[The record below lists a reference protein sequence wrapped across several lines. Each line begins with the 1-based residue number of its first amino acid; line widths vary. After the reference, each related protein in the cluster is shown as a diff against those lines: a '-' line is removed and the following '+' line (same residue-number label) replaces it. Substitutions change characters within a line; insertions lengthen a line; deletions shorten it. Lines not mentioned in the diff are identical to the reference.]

1 MDLDKTIYN
10 HPTGS
15 LLAELP
21 LVMLNPN
28 SKLTAGAATSW
39 SVSPNHLVWTFH
51 LNPKLVW
58 STGQSLTAQDYALGA
73 QYTATPSTGY
83 DFGWFWSTV
92 ADIKN
97 YVPITE
103 GKMPPSALGV
113 KALNAHTLQVTTT
126 APVPFLP
133 LAMGYLAP
141 EPPWLLKE
149 YGAAWSTKPQ
159 TMSFTGP
166 YVISQWLP
174 NQSITFVRNKKYYG
188 PYAGEGPATI
198 VVQLDGGANY
208 TGFLDGQV
216 DETQLNTGQYHA
228 AVSHAPA
235 GSHLVNIPFWWINML
250 GFNQKTAPFNSTLV
264 RRAIALAINQNE
276 LVNDVLK
283 GSAMPNTSV
292 VPPHFP
298 GFDASIQEPYNVT
311 EARKLLAEA
320 GYPGGKGFP
329 VETLL
334 IRNENAPGNLSA
346 AQFIQSELKTN
357 LGITLKVKVLDLTT
371 WIADVN
377 AGKAQIF
384 IRPYNYDYIDPSD
397 WYSLF
402 LPGGVMSW
410 SDNQFNTLVT
420 EANSS
425 FKPAQRT
432 RLYDQAAQILNQQAG
447 AVFLYTNIGHYLVS
461 NKLQDF
467 PASPIITYTD
477 FWMVWTHVK

>member
-1 MDLDKTIYN
+1 
-10 HPTGS
+10 
-15 LLAELP
+15 
-21 LVMLNPN
+21 
-28 SKLTAGAATSW
+28 
-39 SVSPNHLVWTFH
+39 
-51 LNPKLVW
+51 
-58 STGQSLTAQDYALGA
+58 
-73 QYTATPSTGY
+73 
-83 DFGWFWSTV
+83 
-92 ADIKN
+92 
-97 YVPITE
+97 
-103 GKMPPSALGV
+103 
-113 KALNAHTLQVTTT
+113 
-126 APVPFLP
+126 
-133 LAMGYLAP
+133 
-141 EPPWLLKE
+141 
-149 YGAAWSTKPQ
+149 
-159 TMSFTGP
+159 
-166 YVISQWLP
+166 
-174 NQSITFVRNKKYYG
+174 
-188 PYAGEGPATI
+188 
-198 VVQLDGGANY
+198 
-208 TGFLDGQV
+208 
-216 DETQLNTGQYHA
+216 
-228 AVSHAPA
+228 
-235 GSHLVNIPFWWINML
+235 
-250 GFNQKTAPFNSTLV
+250 
-264 RRAIALAINQNE
+264 
-276 LVNDVLK
+276 
-283 GSAMPNTSV
+283 

-298 GFDASIQEPYNVT
+298 GFDASIKEPYNVT

-397 WYSLF
+397 WYSLL